1 MTTAVSDPHTPA
13 SESTVPSSRLSRRKL
28 LIRIGCGTLAG
39 GLTVGGG
46 LTWAFGPG
54 GPLSHEARQLGALKN
69 DPMGHETILGVKAVH
84 TEESELPGWT
94 TWKYPGVH
102 LERWFQDPSKPAEQ
116 LRDEFIDYAK
126 SHGWEEETRITTP
139 TAWIAQ
145 HAHRKPDDYMQL
157 FVGLSE
163 DTTPKDSE
171 VRITINY
178 TLPVD
183 PESSACFFP
192 PHFTVETK
200 KLFTTGSQHTSPS
213 ESFEF
218 AQPHPTHPSFPHSR
232 TSPTMT
238 ISSTGNHNTHPK
250 KIGGSHCK

>member
-1 MTTAVSDPHTPA
+1 MTTAVPHPSTNPA
-13 SESTVPSSRLSRRKL
+13 EHTEPPPRPSRRKL
-28 LIRIGCGTLAG
+28 LTTIGCSTLAG
-39 GLTVGGG
+39 GLTIGGG
-46 LTWAFGPG
+46 LTWAYGPG
-54 GPLSHEARQLGALKN
+54 GPLSYEARQLRALKN
-69 DPMGHETILGVKAVH
+69 DPMGAKTILGLTAVR

-102 LERWFQDPSKPAEQ
+102 LNRWFQDPSKPAEQ

-126 SHGWEEETRITTP
+126 SHGREEETRITTP

-183 PESSACFFP
+183 LE
-192 PHFTVETK
+192 
-200 KLFTTGSQHTSPS
+200 L
-213 ESFEF
+213 
-218 AQPHPTHPSFPHSR
+218 
-232 TSPTMT
+232 
-238 ISSTGNHNTHPK
+238 ST
-250 KIGGSHCK
+250 